1 MLSKTFATGFGD
13 FYPQTEMQ
21 SDATLF
27 RIIQCSP
34 FQLKCFWLGKL
45 DATSYFKVLNSRIIP
60 KIDVIITKEKNEMYP
75 QMQMNDYAQS
85 SHKVVLNGDV
95 NFLEIWPFCRV
106 VATAYKLFSP
116 GFLPWIFY

>member
-27 RIIQCSP
+27 RIIQWSP

-45 DATSYFKVLNSRIIP
+45 DATIARYFKVLNSRIIP
-60 KIDVIITKEKNEMYP
+60 KIDVTKEKNKMYP
-75 QMQMNDYAQS
+75 QMQMNDCAILS
-85 SHKVVLNGDV
+85 
-95 NFLEIWPFCRV
+95 
-106 VATAYKLFSP
+106 
-116 GFLPWIFY
+116 